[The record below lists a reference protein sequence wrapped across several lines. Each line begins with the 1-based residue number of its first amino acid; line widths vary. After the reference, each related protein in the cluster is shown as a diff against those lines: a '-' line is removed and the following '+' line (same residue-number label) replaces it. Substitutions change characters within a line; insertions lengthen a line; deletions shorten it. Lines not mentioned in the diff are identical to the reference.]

1 MAETFRKT
9 EGSMAYDRKISIWS
23 ALLAGLMLTGLCASG
38 AENPGLQLRA
48 APGLQAG
55 PVRDGTLL
63 IAGRVSSNAPH
74 AGFRLR
80 CETEAEPGHPGR
92 CTLAGQRDPGHRL
105 RVRLSGPGWQAG
117 AAGDGTMMVYTADG
131 STAFRLEADG
141 DQHVEADTWTVA
153 LSASVMN

>member
-1 MAETFRKT
+1 
-9 EGSMAYDRKISIWS
+9 MAYDRKISIWS

-38 AENPGLQLRA
+38 AENPGLQ
-48 APGLQAG
+48 AG
-55 PVRDGTLL
+55 TVRDGTLL